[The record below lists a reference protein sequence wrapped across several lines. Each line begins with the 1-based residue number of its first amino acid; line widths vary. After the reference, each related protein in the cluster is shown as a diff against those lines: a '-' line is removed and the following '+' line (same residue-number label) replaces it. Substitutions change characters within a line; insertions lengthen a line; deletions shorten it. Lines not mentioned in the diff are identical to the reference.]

1 VPLIARLRA
10 GATLSQARNEIPS
23 LVRQVRQAFPF
34 PMARNWNADSTAISL
49 QQDLTGDVRGKLV
62 ILLASVGILLLIACS
77 NVANLL
83 LARAT
88 ARRKEMGLRIA
99 LGAARFR
106 LIRQLLTEGL
116 LLSFLG
122 SAGGLLLG
130 TAGLSIFKSLLP
142 SDTPGL
148 ASAVI
153 DWQVAAFVAALALF
167 TGIAFGLAPAL
178 SASHLELAAS
188 IKTGSTRSAAGRLS
202 SLRSWLIAAEVAL
215 TLLLLVG
222 TGLLLKSLYRLS
234 GGNPGFD
241 AQGILRIHISPSPSL
256 CSQPAA
262 CLSLYEKLL
271 QDARAVR
278 GVSEAALTNAVPLD
292 GDLPTLPVDVEG
304 HPKSIDFPAPVLF
317 AGAISPGYLHAL
329 QIPLLSGRAFTSAD
343 GPQAAHVL
351 LINRAAARRF
361 WPGQN
366 PLGKHLKWTGEQQW
380 RTVVGVVGDLRQHS
394 LAADL
399 PAWIAGAVYMP
410 YAQSLNGDGRV
421 PAAMNLLVKG
431 QSGSALL
438 RRELHRLAAQEA
450 PNAPVGEVEA
460 LTDIVSRSIGAFR
473 STIQV
478 FLAFAAAAL
487 LLAAVGIYG
496 LVSYWVTQRTYEIGV
511 RVAIGAS
518 RSQIVSLVLR
528 DGIRLSLF
536 GMAAGLLGAFALTR
550 FLNSFLYGVTSTD
563 PLTFAAVLALLF
575 AVVATAAGIPSWRAA
590 LTDPLRA
597 LRVD

>member
-1 VPLIARLRA
+1 
-10 GATLSQARNEIPS
+10 
-23 LVRQVRQAFPF
+23 
-34 PMARNWNADSTAISL
+34 
-49 QQDLTGDVRGKLV
+49 
-62 ILLASVGILLLIACS
+62 
-77 NVANLL
+77 
-83 LARAT
+83 
-88 ARRKEMGLRIA
+88 
-99 LGAARFR
+99 
-106 LIRQLLTEGL
+106 
-116 LLSFLG
+116 
-122 SAGGLLLG
+122 
-130 TAGLSIFKSLLP
+130 
-142 SDTPGL
+142 
-148 ASAVI
+148 
-153 DWQVAAFVAALALF
+153 
-167 TGIAFGLAPAL
+167 
-178 SASHLELAAS
+178 
-188 IKTGSTRSAAGRLS
+188 
-202 SLRSWLIAAEVAL
+202 
-215 TLLLLVG
+215 
-222 TGLLLKSLYRLS
+222 
-234 GGNPGFD
+234 
-241 AQGILRIHISPSPSL
+241 
-256 CSQPAA
+256 
-262 CLSLYEKLL
+262 
-271 QDARAVR
+271 
-278 GVSEAALTNAVPLD
+278 
-292 GDLPTLPVDVEG
+292 
-304 HPKSIDFPAPVLF
+304 
-317 AGAISPGYLHAL
+317 
-329 QIPLLSGRAFTSAD
+329 
-343 GPQAAHVL
+343 VL

-366 PLGKHLKWTGEQQW
+366 PLSKHIKWTGEQQW

-575 AVVATAAGIPSWRAA
+575 AVVVTAAGIPSWRAA